1 MHLGSDEPDLQSLVT
16 TLRALA
22 DNPTKFSP
30 ATISMTAAM
39 AAEAL
44 GGPPAIRAS
53 HAPACPGQMSIY
65 DYHEENS

>member
-1 MHLGSDEPDLQSLVT
+1 MHLGNEGPDVEALVT

-30 ATISMTAAM
+30 ATISITAAM

-44 GGPPAIRAS
+44 GGPPAIQAS
-53 HAPACPGQMSIY
+53 PGPACPGQMTIY
-65 DYHEENS
+65 DVCGEPS